1 MVNLKYAVIKLK
13 PRSLSEVSR
22 ADNTWVTRR
31 PPPQDKASIWKIIE
45 RKGKKEYCLLKLS
58 VLIVVDCQ
66 TLGGKVKIGLGTR
79 EG

>member
-45 RKGKKEYCLLKLS
+45 RKGKKRVLS
-58 VLIVVDCQ
+58 VKAVCADS
-66 TLGGKVKIGLGTR
+66 G
-79 EG
+79 

>member
-1 MVNLKYAVIKLK
+1 MGH
-13 PRSLSEVSR
+13 
-22 ADNTWVTRR
+22 
-31 PPPQDKASIWKIIE
+31 PPQDKASIWKIIE